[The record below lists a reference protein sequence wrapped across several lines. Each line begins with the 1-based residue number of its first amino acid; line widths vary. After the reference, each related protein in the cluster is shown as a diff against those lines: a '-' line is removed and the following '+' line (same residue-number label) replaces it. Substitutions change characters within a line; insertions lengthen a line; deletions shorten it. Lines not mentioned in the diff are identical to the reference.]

1 MNIGSERL
9 TALTDGVVAVII
21 TIMVLEL
28 KPPHSA
34 DLAGLAGLW
43 PTFLS
48 FLLSFVYVAIYWN
61 NHHHFFRLVPHVS
74 GSVMWANLNLLF
86 WLSLIPFTTAWMDEH
101 SLAPVPVAAYGASLL
116 LCALSWYVLQVTIVR
131 AQGPTSPLRQAVGRD
146 LKGKISPVVY
156 LVGMMLA
163 FVSPVVSYALYAALA
178 VVWLIPDRRVEAALR
193 QLPVDTHG

>member
-28 KPPHSA
+28 KPPHDA
-34 DLAGLAGLW
+34 DLAALAGLW

-48 FLLSFVYVAIYWN
+48 FVLSFIYVAIYWN

-74 GSVMWANLNLLF
+74 GGVMWANLNLLF

-101 SLAPVPVAAYGASLL
+101 NFAPVPVAAYGGSLL
-116 LCALSWYVLQVTIVR
+116 MCALSWYVMQAAIMH
-131 AQGPTSPLRQAVGRD
+131 AQGEASVLRQAIGRD
-146 LKGKISPVVY
+146 LKGKLSPFVY
-156 LVGMMLA
+156 LAGMMLA
-163 FVSPVVSYALYAALA
+163 FVWPIASYALYAALA
-178 VVWLIPDRRVEAALR
+178 AVWLIPDRRVEAALR
-193 QLPVDTHG
+193 DSPIDP